1 MSVLPESKNGLHHAY
16 FLSVTERVPGIEML
30 KNELSELLGVVFLGN
45 RDVVERSYDRM
56 AIDHA
61 HELRE
66 TLGNRPIGT
75 RICIVS
81 VGVVLQEA
89 QNALLKIFEDP
100 PQNTHFFMVSETD
113 SYLLPTLRSRFFVYR
128 ASGEY
133 DHKKQVEKFLSLT
146 LSEKMSHVA
155 EIAEGGTESTRRFL
169 DLLEKNFS
177 QDVTQYKNVLSKII
191 EGKRFLLLPSAS
203 RKGILES
210 IVLSL

>member
-1 MSVLPESKNGLHHAY
+1 MYLFPHAKTGLHHAY
-16 FLSVTERVPGIEML
+16 FLLVSERELGVEML
-30 KNELSELLGVVFLGN
+30 KDDVYTHLSISLIGN
-45 RDVVERSYDRM
+45 PDFIFRSYDRM

-66 TLGNRPIGT
+66 TLGNRPINT

-113 SYLLPTLRSRFFVYR
+113 SYLLPTLRSRFFVHHVSQ
-128 ASGEY
+128 SGTS
-133 DHKKQVEKFLSLT
+133 KKEVEKFLT
-146 LSEKMSHVA
+146 LSLGERMSYVA
-155 EIAEGGTESTRRFL
+155 DIAEGGTESTRRFL
-169 DLLEKNFS
+169 DLLEKNLS
-177 QDVTQYKNVLSKII
+177 CDIHQYKHVLSKII

-203 RKGILES
+203 RKGILEA
-210 IVLSL
+210 IVCAL